1 MCIQCNIF
9 GNMQSAA
16 DSWLSYIEFH
26 KNILSIYNKKLFIC
40 VGHIDLPP
48 PPPPEKKPI
57 GIDVLKIIDEYFQ
70 FRF

>member
-1 MCIQCNIF
+1 MCMQCNIF

-26 KNILSIYNKKLFIC
+26 KNILSIYKIYC
-40 VGHIDLPP
+40 VGQIDLPP
-48 PPPPEKKPI
+48 PPPPKKNPI